1 MKKAKAGLVGSLIL
15 FGTIGLFVRWIP
27 LPSSV
32 IAGVRGLV
40 GMVFLLG
47 VLAVKGQKISWQTI
61 RKKFLILFLSGAAIG
76 CNWVLLFEAYEY
88 TTVATA
94 TLCYYMAPVFV
105 ILASPLV
112 LKEKLT
118 GRKLT
123 CAVVA
128 LIGSVCISGVLQK
141 DAGAS
146 LTGYQGI
153 LLGLGAACL
162 YATVMILNKKIQN
175 ISAYDRTVIQLGA
188 AGLVMIPYVLMTKNM
203 GAIQLEFGAMAL
215 LILVGIF
222 HTGIAYALYFGA
234 MEKLPAQTVAI
245 FSYLDPVV
253 AILLS
258 AMILHEP
265 MNLVTG
271 IGAVLI
277 LGSAFVSEL
286 PEHGKS

>member
-1 MKKAKAGLVGSLIL
+1 MKKAKAGLLGSLIL

-118 GRKLT
+118 GRKLA

-146 LTGYQGI
+146 LTGYQGV

-188 AGLVMIPYVLMTKNM
+188 AGLVMIPYVLMTENM
-203 GAIQLEFGAMAL
+203 GALQLEFGALAL
-215 LILVGIF
+215 LILVGIL

-234 MEKLPAQTVAI
+234 MEKLHAQTVAI